1 MAGADCAPNSVEYW
15 DDFYDDRRSAYD
27 TLYGYEDLRTLL
39 LSLMPLDSRRGQSKV
54 LHAGCGTS
62 NVTDGLWR
70 DGFRSILN
78 IDFSDVVV
86 KLMADR
92 WSDRAALSTEGDA
105 MLTGVQWQQMD
116 LTDLSQLA
124 SAHFDMVLEKFT
136 FDAILC
142 QAKDD
147 MLDPRG
153 AAALRELHRVLKLD
167 GVLVSVA
174 WGAERRKALLRS
186 GGLFDVEVH
195 LLPGQAS
202 QRPYVYFCRKRLPL
216 PGSSVASQSC
226 EIRGCKGNT
235 RHGIPRSDRLHRI
248 LWMTSTPSS
257 GLYVALAHY
266 CGCLCQGSKT
276 DCSASSALISIFD
289 EAEAEYSRMQSSER
303 SKCLRS
309 TDSNYAQAR
318 HQRAQEA
325 KEPQV
330 QIRTDGS
337 LEVVI
342 QLDGHAA
349 TDLTLDLSE
358 SELRWSLEGLTR
370 SLPLPFAIDA
380 SSATA
385 RRFKNK

>member
-136 FDAILC
+136 
-142 QAKDD
+142 
-147 MLDPRG
+147 
-153 AAALRELHRVLKLD
+153 
-167 GVLVSVA
+167 
-174 WGAERRKALLRS
+174 RRSTFESRKKGSANLRS
-186 GGLFDVEVH
+186 GYLMVSGCHSCCFCPF
-195 LLPGQAS
+195 LLQAL
-202 QRPYVYFCRKRLPL
+202 QECCPCF
-216 PGSSVASQSC
+216 
-226 EIRGCKGNT
+226 
-235 RHGIPRSDRLHRI
+235 
-248 LWMTSTPSS
+248 TSTT
-257 GLYVALAHY
+257 L
-266 CGCLCQGSKT
+266 
-276 DCSASSALISIFD
+276 
-289 EAEAEYSRMQSSER
+289 
-303 SKCLRS
+303 S
-309 TDSNYAQAR
+309 TVFRQ
-318 HQRAQEA
+318 
-325 KEPQV
+325 
-330 QIRTDGS
+330 
-337 LEVVI
+337 
-342 QLDGHAA
+342 
-349 TDLTLDLSE
+349 
-358 SELRWSLEGLTR
+358 
-370 SLPLPFAIDA
+370 F
-380 SSATA
+380 A
-385 RRFKNK
+385 RRHARTIC

>member
-226 EIRGCKGNT
+226 E
-235 RHGIPRSDRLHRI
+235 
-248 LWMTSTPSS
+248 
-257 GLYVALAHY
+257 
-266 CGCLCQGSKT
+266 
-276 DCSASSALISIFD
+276 
-289 EAEAEYSRMQSSER
+289 
-303 SKCLRS
+303 
-309 TDSNYAQAR
+309 

-358 SELRWSLEGLTR
+358 SELRWSLKGLTR

-385 RRFKNK
+385 RRFKNKVFERGLPNTRPNDLELDVERITNGPRTIFEYLGRSHIRKKVEYFSSGPRAVSEFYKKSQSRMVLVISYWRPDLSHLQSLPVLNDGWTE

>member
-216 PGSSVASQSC
+216 PRSSVASQSC
-226 EIRGCKGNT
+226 E
-235 RHGIPRSDRLHRI
+235 
-248 LWMTSTPSS
+248 
-257 GLYVALAHY
+257 
-266 CGCLCQGSKT
+266 
-276 DCSASSALISIFD
+276 
-289 EAEAEYSRMQSSER
+289 
-303 SKCLRS
+303 
-309 TDSNYAQAR
+309 
-318 HQRAQEA
+318 HQQVQEA

-330 QIRTDGS
+330 QIRADGS

-342 QLDGHAA
+342 HLDGHAA

-358 SELRWSLEGLTR
+358 SELRWSLKGLTR

-385 RRFKNK
+385 RRFKDK

>member
-116 LTDLSQLA
+116 LTDLSQYPGWHLLTSTWYWKSLRALA
-124 SAHFDMVLEKFT
+124 

-235 RHGIPRSDRLHRI
+235 P
-248 LWMTSTPSS
+248 
-257 GLYVALAHY
+257 
-266 CGCLCQGSKT
+266 
-276 DCSASSALISIFD
+276 
-289 EAEAEYSRMQSSER
+289 
-303 SKCLRS
+303 
-309 TDSNYAQAR
+309 

-358 SELRWSLEGLTR
+358 SELRWSLKGLTR

-385 RRFKNK
+385 RRFKNKAQHSKICICAHRADEKSKPSCVLANFRPQRYFRISGTAIGRSSVALHCGETHGSGIAASPVFRM